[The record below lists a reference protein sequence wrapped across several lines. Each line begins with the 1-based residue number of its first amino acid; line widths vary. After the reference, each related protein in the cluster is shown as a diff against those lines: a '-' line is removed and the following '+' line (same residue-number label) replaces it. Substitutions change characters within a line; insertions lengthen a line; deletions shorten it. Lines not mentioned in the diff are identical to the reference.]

1 MRHTGHIKL
10 HRAIQDNP
18 LYLSEPF
25 TKVMAWIDLL
35 LNAKYEDEVE
45 RHRGSEVAVKRGQL
59 VVSIGELARKWRW
72 TRSKVQRF
80 LDYLERE
87 NAIERPI
94 QSAMQNPIQSAIQLR
109 SLISIVNY
117 EKYQTTDTKCDTK
130 CDTHIKE
137 DKKIINI
144 NNNISPPLSNES
156 VTPLKKRRQDFYD
169 SLIPFVERYGKEMI
183 RDFYDYWS
191 EADRAV
197 KPRMRF
203 EKEKSWE
210 LDRRLGR
217 WARNNS
223 QNPARERPRQQ
234 ARPSKLDQY
243 KEIARQ
249 IGIYQDGT
257 EQSDTVDEQ

>member
-80 LDYLERE
+80 LDYLVRE

-94 QSAMQNPIQSAIQLR
+94 QSAIQNPIQSAIQLN

-117 EKYQTTDTKCDTK
+117 EKYQTTDTKCDT
-130 CDTHIKE
+130 HIKE

-144 NNNISPPLSNES
+144 NNISPPLSNES
-156 VTPLKKRRQDFYD
+156 VTPLKDRRQNFYD
-169 SLIPFVERYGKEMI
+169 SLIPFVERYGKVMI

-191 EADRAV
+191 EADRAA
-197 KPRMRF
+197 KPKMRF

-210 LDRRLGR
+210 LERRLGR

-223 QNPARERPRQQ
+223 QKPTSRPQPQQ
-234 ARPSKLDQY
+234 QPRPSKLDQY
-243 KEIARQ
+243 KEVARQ
-249 IGIYQDGT
+249 LGIYQDGT
-257 EQSDTVDEQ
+257 EQDSIDEQ